1 MAAGLEADPPR
12 GEVGGLGL
20 EADHPEGNQTA
31 NGQFKLFSLKARSSQ
46 TSQHCLSR
54 VLLDCSH

>member
-31 NGQFKLFSLKARSSQ
+31 NEEVTGAVAEGEQRAP
-46 TSQHCLSR
+46 
-54 VLLDCSH
+54 SHLINT